1 MPSSAPLYMS
11 FVPPVSFVPELTI
24 IHYVVKL
31 NRANFSLWSQVVE
44 TFVVGRGKLG
54 YLTGRIQAPSSKD
67 VLYEKWSMDN
77 ALVKGW
83 LIRAMEP
90 DELDYQK
97 RIVFTQPDVIQ
108 EQQKE
113 IDEEQPF
120 LNPKSAFATV
130 RGEEQCHN
138 IMLDRRSSSHV
149 AMVAKNYGPHLT
161 QNEFLRSPV
170 LLNEVALIVAIVSI
184 QLTITLRRRDIQIGG
199 IALLNASLVKDVII
213 VTRNKVEVFELSALL
228 GESLE
233 PITEV
238 PVITPV
244 STPAISSATTPPSIR
259 IVSTHDSSPAPEVL
273 VATYKYSW
281 TASTQIFA

>member
-90 DELDYQK
+90 DVMNLFISLPTTK
-97 RIVFTQPDVIQ
+97 AIWDVVSQ
-108 EQQKE
+108 TY
-113 IDEEQPF
+113 F
-120 LNPKSAFATV
+120 
-130 RGEEQCHN
+130 
-138 IMLDRRSSSHV
+138 DR
-149 AMVAKNYGPHLT
+149 AY
-161 QNEFLRSPV
+161 
-170 LLNEVALIVAIVSI
+170 
-184 QLTITLRRRDIQIGG
+184 
-199 IALLNASLVKDVII
+199 
-213 VTRNKVEVFELSALL
+213 
-228 GESLE
+228 
-233 PITEV
+233 
-238 PVITPV
+238 
-244 STPAISSATTPPSIR
+244 
-259 IVSTHDSSPAPEVL
+259 
-273 VATYKYSW
+273 
-281 TASTQIFA
+281 